1 MEKYFWVKWKD
12 SKKCEH
18 VVGLLCYSNNKY
30 FFKYNP
36 DYRNEENIP
45 SGFNGVPSFGRIVN
59 LEEEQKEKIF
69 AMRSSDELF
78 PFFKMRIVKENE
90 KEIWQSYGL
99 EEYDECKLMALT
111 KGKMPTDSFFVEE
124 MDNEA
129 VNDIKGLYVKDE
141 EMSIER

>member
-59 LEEEQKEKIF
+59 LEEEQKEK
-69 AMRSSDELF
+69 
-78 PFFKMRIVKENE
+78 
-90 KEIWQSYGL
+90 EIWQSYGL